1 MFIYSIWFIYIYII
15 TWCDSWQMCMI
26 WIIFLCP
33 VWAVF
38 LALGGKTSTRAG
50 HKILLLDCR
59 VIECHSVVS
68 TLSTLSTSNYLN
80 VLWCAMYQCLNV
92 PVLWCLKC
100 FPTATCTWSWTSFK
114 SLASLER
121 SMALPRFAVFDMY
134 AFWAAWR
141 RTCHCKSDR
150 HYLIENSRRIL
161 LQQDK
166 RQGSFIRRHNIRW
179 TMQTETI
186 VPNSPMT
193 GWEATLCPCRSLQC
207 NAVQV

>member
-1 MFIYSIWFIYIYII
+1 MANVYDMNHILMPSLGSFPRAWRKDIDTSRPQNFATGLQSHRMSQRCINII
-15 TWCDSWQMCMI
+15 NIINFKLFERAMI
-26 WIIFLCP
+26 
-33 VWAVF
+33 A
-38 LALGGKTSTRAG
+38 
-50 HKILLLDCR
+50 
-59 VIECHSVVS
+59 
-68 TLSTLSTSNYLN
+68 
-80 VLWCAMYQCLNV
+80 AMYQCLNV

-134 AFWAAWR
+134 AFWSAWR